1 MATIRDV
8 ARDSGVSIATVSRVF
23 NHSPLV
29 SGGTRERV
37 LAAAERLG
45 YWPNGIARSLITN
58 RTHAVG
64 VLLPEL
70 HGEFFSELI
79 HGIDV
84 AARAQG
90 LHLLVS
96 RATSTAAELGAALRS
111 MRGRVDALIVMAP
124 DPDASVALRDCA
136 GQVPAV
142 LLNTAD
148 PQPECDT
155 LSVANFDGAYG
166 IVRHLIRLGHR
177 DIATLTGPGHNI
189 DARQR
194 REGYRAAL
202 RDAGLSVDPLLEFA
216 GDFTEPSGYA
226 AAARVMARDPRPTA
240 LFVANDHMVIGV
252 LGALGDAGMR
262 VPDDLAIAGFDD
274 IPMARYLTPPLTTV
288 HVDLFRMGQR
298 AMELLLETRR
308 GGPAVGGRHEVLPTT
323 LVVRGSCGAHAPENG
338 EPSAWQRH
346 RAVAATATRS

>member
-8 ARDSGVSIATVSRVF
+8 ARESSVSIATVSRVF

-29 SGGTRERV
+29 STGTRDRV
-37 LAAAERLG
+37 LSAAERLG

-70 HGEFFSELI
+70 HGEFFSELV
-79 HGIDV
+79 HGIDL
-84 AARAQG
+84 AARAHG

-96 RATSTAAELGAALRS
+96 RATSTAVELQAALRS

-124 DPDASVALRDCA
+124 DPDASAALRDCA

-148 PQPECDT
+148 PHAEYDT
-155 LSVANFDGAYG
+155 LAVANFDGART
-166 IVRHLIRLGHR
+166 VVHHLIGLGHKR
-177 DIATLTGPGHNI
+177 IATIAGPSHNV
-189 DARQR
+189 DAQQR
-194 REGYRAAL
+194 LEGYRAAL
-202 RDAGLSVDPLLEFA
+202 REAELPIDPLLEFT

-226 AAARVMARDPRPTA
+226 AATRVMAVPVKPSA
-240 LFVANDHMVIGV
+240 LFVANDHMSIGV
-252 LGALGDAGMR
+252 FGALHDLHVK
-262 VPDDLAIAGFDD
+262 VPEEIAIAGFDD

-288 HVDLFRMGQR
+288 HVDLFRIGQR
-298 AMELLLETRR
+298 AMEMLLDVRHGTPPRPR
-308 GGPAVGGRHEVLPTT
+308 RHEMLQTT
-323 LVVRGSCGAHAPENG
+323 LVVRGSCGAHAPDAG
-338 EPSAWQRH
+338 EAYAWHLHRH
-346 RAVAATATRS
+346 RTVQRP

>member
-8 ARDSGVSIATVSRVF
+8 ARESGVSIATVSRVF

-37 LAAAERLG
+37 LGAAERLG

-79 HGIDV
+79 HGVDL
-84 AARAQG
+84 AARAHG

-96 RATSTAAELGAALRS
+96 RATSTAAELTAALRS

-124 DPDASVALRDCA
+124 DPDASAALRDCA

-148 PQPECDT
+148 PEPEYDT
-155 LSVANFDGAYG
+155 LTVANFDGAFE

-177 DIATLTGPGHNI
+177 EIATISGPEHNV

-194 REGYRAAL
+194 LEGYRAAL
-202 RDAGLSVDPLLEFA
+202 RDGGLTVDPRLEFP

-226 AAARVMARDPRPTA
+226 AAARVLAREPRPTA

-252 LGALGDAGMR
+252 LGALQDAGVR
-262 VPDDLAIAGFDD
+262 VPEDLAIAGFDD

-298 AMELLLETRR
+298 AMELLLENRR
-308 GGPAVGGRHEVLPTT
+308 GGPPTGGRHEVLATT

-338 EPSAWQRH
+338 DSTAWHRH
-346 RAVAATATRS
+346 RSPAVTRR

>member
-8 ARDSGVSIATVSRVF
+8 ARESGVSIATVSRVF

-29 SGGTRERV
+29 SVNTRERV
-37 LAAAERLG
+37 LAASERLG
-45 YWPNGIARSLITN
+45 YWPNGIARSLITS

-70 HGEFFSELI
+70 HGEFYSELI

-84 AARAQG
+84 AARRHG

-111 MRGRVDALIVMAP
+111 MRGRVDALVVMAP
-124 DPDASVALRDCA
+124 DPDASAALRDCA
-136 GQVPAV
+136 GQVPVV

-148 PQPECDT
+148 PQPGCDT
-155 LSVANFDGAYG
+155 LAVANFDGAYA
-166 IVRHLIRLGHR
+166 VTQHLIRLGHR
-177 DIATLTGPGHNI
+177 SIATVTGPVHNV

-194 REGYRAAL
+194 LEGYRHAL
-202 RDAGLSVDPLLEFA
+202 RDAGLPVDPALEFV

-226 AAARVMARDPRPTA
+226 AAARILARDPRPGA
-240 LFVANDHMVIGV
+240 LFVANDHMVVGL
-252 LGALGDAGMR
+252 LGALQDAGVR

-298 AMELLLETRR
+298 AMELLLETGQRTTT
-308 GGPAVGGRHEVLPTT
+308 AVAGRHEVLPTT
-323 LVVRGSCGAHAPENG
+323 LVVRGSCGAHAPDDDAA
-338 EPSAWQRH
+338 AWHRH
-346 RAVAATATRS
+346 RAVTARS

>member
-37 LAAAERLG
+37 LAASERLG

-58 RTHAVG
+58 RTHAIG

-70 HGEFFSELI
+70 HGEFYSELI
-79 HGIDV
+79 HGIDT
-84 AARAQG
+84 AARASG

-96 RATSTAAELGAALRS
+96 RATSTATELAAALRS
-111 MRGRVDALIVMAP
+111 MRGRVEALIVMAP
-124 DPDASVALRDCA
+124 DPNASGALKACA

-155 LSVANFDGAYG
+155 LTVANFDGAAEV
-166 IVRHLIRLGHR
+166 VRHLIGLGHR
-177 DIATLTGPGHNI
+177 EIATITGPANNV
-189 DARQR
+189 DAQQR
-194 REGYRAAL
+194 LEGYRAAL
-202 RDAGLSVDPLLEFA
+202 REAGLPTGPDLEFQ

-226 AAARVMARDPRPTA
+226 AAARVLARSPRPTA

-252 LGALGDAGMR
+252 FGAMQDAGLN
-262 VPDDLAIAGFDD
+262 VPADLAIASFDD
-274 IPMARYLTPPLTTV
+274 IPMACYLTPPLTTV
-288 HVDLFRMGQR
+288 HVDMYRMGQR
-298 AMELLLETRR
+298 AVELLLDVRR
-308 GGPAVGGRHEVLPTT
+308 GGPPSSGRHETMAVT
-323 LVVRGSCGAHAPENG
+323 LVVRGSCGAHAMVTG
-338 EPSAWQRH
+338 DSAWLRH
-346 RAVAATATRS
+346 RPAAATRS